1 MKLASIA
8 LLADAWDVNGHMG
21 GGWWVVMMIGMVVF
35 WAAVIV
41 GIAWLV
47 RGGPSESRG
56 RASGET
62 PLEVLDRR
70 FAEGAMS
77 SDDYRERKD
86 VLTGVAGSSGG
97 PDVRAR

>member
-1 MKLASIA
+1 M
-8 LLADAWDVNGHMG
+8 
-21 GGWWVVMMIGMVVF
+21 MMIGMVIF

-86 VLTGVAGSSGG
+86 VLTGGAGSSGEA
-97 PDVRAR
+97 DVRTR

>member
-21 GGWWVVMMIGMVVF
+21 GGWWVVMMIGMVIF

-86 VLTGVAGSSGG
+86 VLTGGAGSSGEA
-97 PDVRAR
+97 DVRTR